1 LGLRNVIVMIP
12 FCRTVE
18 EARRVL
24 EVMAENGL
32 VRGEEGL
39 QVYVMC
45 EIPSN
50 VILARQFAELFD
62 GFSIGSNDLTQLTLG
77 VDRDSGELAALFNEQ
92 DPAVEWMI
100 DQVIVSAHD
109 AGVKVG
115 LCGEAPSNHP
125 EFAQFLVQRGIDSI
139 SVNPDSFV
147 AVKEAVAAAEETAHR
162 TPRRIP

>member
-1 LGLRNVIVMIP
+1 
-12 FCRTVE
+12 
-18 EARRVL
+18 
-24 EVMAENGL
+24 
-32 VRGEEGL
+32 
-39 QVYVMC
+39 
-45 EIPSN
+45 
-50 VILARQFAELFD
+50 
-62 GFSIGSNDLTQLTLG
+62 
-77 VDRDSGELAALFNEQ
+77 
-92 DPAVEWMI
+92 MI

-147 AVKEAVAAAEETAHR
+147 AVKAAVAAAEETAHR